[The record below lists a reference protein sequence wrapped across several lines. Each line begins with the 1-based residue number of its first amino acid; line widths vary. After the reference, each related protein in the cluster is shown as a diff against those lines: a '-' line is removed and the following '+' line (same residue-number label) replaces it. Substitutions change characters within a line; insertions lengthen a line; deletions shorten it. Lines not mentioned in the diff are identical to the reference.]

1 MEYTMEE
8 LLPLAAKLTEKYTSK
23 ESSSVTYE
31 TAQMLMEAILYCI
44 REFDTSSQ
52 TSVASQTPISAELAW
67 QEGLKLVIDNVYK
80 AKEIYE
86 GLIEHF
92 TDYGCRNY
100 HDTILKGMPEF
111 FLHYDPKFN
120 PQNHI
125 PTLDYPLIFGY
136 PESCGI
142 DLILEYLEGIRLEQS
157 FLECFASRHICNL
170 LETITPDYQELCMDN
185 ICEQVLFRAL
195 CCMIAEKPVYLLEL
209 TEEDMQNVI
218 FFFES
223 NSIEQ
228 IEIKLKHLTAILIK
242 QLFSHR
248 SSDAGTDTPDLDGD
262 ITETIAYLQSA
273 AHNYAARICHLD
285 VAGQMV
291 F

>member
-8 LLPLAAKLTEKYTSK
+8 LLPLAAKLADKYTSK
-23 ESSSVTYE
+23 ESSSVSYE

-44 REFDTSSQ
+44 QEFNF
-52 TSVASQTPISAELAW
+52 ASQTAVASLTPVSAELAW
-67 QEGLKLVIDNVYK
+67 EEGYKLVIGKVYQ

-86 GLIEHF
+86 GLVENF

-100 HDTILKGMPEF
+100 HDTILKGMPKF
-111 FLHYDPKFN
+111 FLRYDPIFN
-120 PQNHI
+120 PQNHVL
-125 PTLDYPLIFGY
+125 TLDYPLIFGY
-136 PESCGI
+136 PEFCGV
-142 DLILEYLEGIRLEQS
+142 DMILAYLEGIRIEQS
-157 FLECFASRHICNL
+157 FLNCFDNRPIYNL
-170 LETITPDYQELCMDN
+170 METITPDYRELYMDN
-185 ICEQVLFRAL
+185 LCEQVLFRAL

-209 TEEDMQNVI
+209 TEEDMQNVT
-218 FFFES
+218 FFFED

-228 IEIKLKHLTAILIK
+228 MEIKLKHLTDLLIK

-248 SSDAGTDTPDLDGD
+248 SSDASTDTPDLDDD
-262 ITETIAYLQSA
+262 ITETITYLQSA